1 MLRKFKY
8 SCGMLI
14 FLGREIKDY
23 RYERSKICE
32 RSWERL

>member
-8 SCGMLI
+8 SGMLI

-23 RYERSKICE
+23 RHERSEIE
-32 RSWERL
+32 ED